1 MVFRAGYLIELGLS
15 LRSIKYSLGEI
26 VANMQVQYYK
36 LCYIIYDQGGQTSPF
51 VFVSCL
57 GKFFIV
63 RVKLLHLNNGKP

>member
-36 LCYIIYDQGGQTSPF
+36 VHIGSN
-51 VFVSCL
+51 CL
-57 GKFFIV
+57 
-63 RVKLLHLNNGKP
+63 